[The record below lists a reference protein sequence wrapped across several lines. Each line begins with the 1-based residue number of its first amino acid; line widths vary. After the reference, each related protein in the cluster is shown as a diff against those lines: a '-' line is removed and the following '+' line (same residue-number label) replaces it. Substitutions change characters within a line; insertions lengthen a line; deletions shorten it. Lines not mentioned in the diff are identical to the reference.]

1 MAAGARIASVTRV
14 FPAGAPLAEAE
25 LSAEAPVVTVE
36 ATPEP
41 VAREDPPAWVPE
53 AVVVAAVGV
62 AVVAADV
69 GGKQAMIKEKHMRSN
84 TFSSIASRSLV
95 ATQVAVV
102 LCALTALA
110 PASPQSNQTPAAAP
124 QPVQMSFAT
133 PQQAAD
139 ALIQASASYDVPT
152 LMGLLGPDGKD
163 IVSSADAVRDKSNA
177 ASFAAEA
184 HEKTEVVVDA
194 KNPNRAVLS
203 VGNEEWPLPIPIVKR
218 SGKWYFDTKTGLK
231 EILYRRIGTNELD
244 AITICRGFVEA
255 QKDYAEQIHD
265 NSGVNQYAQR
275 IISTSGT
282 QDGLA
287 WQNPDGSWGGPIGEA
302 AAKALAEGYGEKSK
316 PFHGY
321 YFKVLKG
328 QGPNAPLGKLDYMIE
343 GAMIGGF
350 ALVAVPAEYRVTGVK
365 TFMVDYDGV
374 VYQKDLGPD
383 SLTIVKNMELYNPD
397 KTWKATNDEWPN
409 DAATQEP

>member
-1 MAAGARIASVTRV
+1 VAGD
-14 FPAGAPLAEAE
+14 GGGEQ
-25 LSAEAPVVTVE
+25 
-36 ATPEP
+36 
-41 VAREDPPAWVPE
+41 
-53 AVVVAAVGV
+53 AV
-62 AVVAADV
+62 
-69 GGKQAMIKEKHMRSN
+69 IKEKHMRSN
-84 TFSSIASRSLV
+84 TFGSIASRSFV
-95 ATQVAVV
+95 ATQVVVV
-102 LCALTALA
+102 LCALTTLA
-110 PASPQSNQTPAAAP
+110 SAAPQSNQTPATIS
-124 QPVQMSFAT
+124 QPVQTSFAT
-133 PQQAAD
+133 PKEAAD
-139 ALIQASASYDVPT
+139 ALIQATANYDVPA
-152 LMGLLGPDGKD
+152 LMKLLGPDGED
-163 IVSSADAVRDKSNA
+163 IVSSADEVRDKNNA

-184 HEKTEVVVDA
+184 HEKTEVAIDS
-194 KNPNRAVLS
+194 KNPSRAILS
-203 VGNEEWPLPIPIVKR
+203 VGNEEWPLPIPIVKKG
-218 SGKWYFDTKTGLK
+218 GKWYFDTKTGLK

-275 IISTSGT
+275 IISTPGT

-302 AAKALAEGYGEKSK
+302 AAKALVEGYGEKGK

-328 QGPNAPLGKLDYMIE
+328 QGPNAPLGQLDYMIE

-365 TFMVDYDGV
+365 TFLVDYDGV

-397 KTWKATNDEWPN
+397 KTWQATDAEWPK
-409 DAATQEP
+409 DVATGEP